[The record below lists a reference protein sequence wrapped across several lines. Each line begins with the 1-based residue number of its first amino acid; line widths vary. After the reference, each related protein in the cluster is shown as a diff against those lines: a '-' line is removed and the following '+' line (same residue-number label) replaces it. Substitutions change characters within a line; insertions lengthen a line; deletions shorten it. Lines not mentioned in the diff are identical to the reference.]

1 MTDNLSFDQGID
13 FELTDE
19 MKMLKQSVRDFALAE
34 ILPNVMKYDEA
45 QEFPDSIVRKMGEL
59 GFLGAAVSSELG
71 GAGLSPVHFA
81 IIMEELSR
89 VDPSVGLTLA
99 AHSGLCVQ
107 HIFMHGNEQQK
118 KQYLPALAA
127 GAAIG
132 SWCLT
137 EPGSG
142 SDASGMKTT
151 AVRDGDSY
159 VISGN
164 KTFITNGSH
173 ASTYVVM
180 AKTDTTKGTNGISAF
195 IVERSLKGVS
205 VGKKE
210 NKLGMRA
217 SDTVTMMF
225 DEVKVPKETLIGN
238 EGEGFTQA
246 LVVLDSGR
254 IGIAALS
261 VGLAQGALDAA
272 VIYSK
277 ERQAFGKTISEF
289 QGIQFKLADMATEI
303 QGARLLTYRAAMAKQ
318 NGENINLIAAQAKL
332 FASEAAV
339 RAANEAVQIHGGY
352 GFIKDFPVEKFY
364 RDAKLLTIGEGTSE
378 VQKMVIAKNLLAV

>member
-1 MTDNLSFDQGID
+1 MTDNTSSEQGID

-34 ILPNVMKYDEA
+34 ILPKVMEYDEA
-45 QEFPDSIVRKMGEL
+45 QQFPVSIIHTMGTL
-59 GFLGAAVSSELG
+59 GFLGAAVPSEFG
-71 GAGLSPVHFA
+71 GRGLSPVHFV

-89 VDPSVGLTLA
+89 VDPSIGLTLA
-99 AHSGLCVQ
+99 AHSGLCAH
-107 HIFMHGNEQQK
+107 HISIFGNEQQK
-118 KQYLPALAA
+118 KKYLPALAA

-142 SDASGMKTT
+142 SDASALKTI

-159 VISGN
+159 VLSGK
-164 KTFITNGSH
+164 KTFTTNGSH

-180 AKTDTTKGTNGISAF
+180 AKTDAAKGDRGISAF
-195 IVERSLKGVS
+195 IVERALKGVN

-217 SDTVTMMF
+217 SDTVAMMF
-225 DEVKVPKETLIGN
+225 DEVRVPNENRIGD
-238 EGEGFTQA
+238 EGEGFLQA
-246 LVVLDSGR
+246 LRVLDSGR

-272 VIYSK
+272 VRYSK

-303 QGARLLTYRAAMAKQ
+303 QGARLLTYRAAMAERK
-318 NGENINLIAAQAKL
+318 GEEINLIAAQAKL
-332 FASEAAV
+332 FASEVAV
-339 RAANEAVQIHGGY
+339 RAANEAVQIHGGS
-352 GFIKDFPVEKFY
+352 GFSKDFPVEKFY
-364 RDAKLLTIGEGTSE
+364 RDAKLLTIDEGTSE
-378 VQKMVIAKNLLAV
+378 VQKMVIARNILES

>member
-1 MTDNLSFDQGID
+1 MD

-19 MKMLKQSVRDFALAE
+19 MKMLKRSVRDFALAE

-59 GFLGAAVSSELG
+59 GFLGAAIPSEFG

-89 VDPSVGLTLA
+89 VDPSIGLTLA
-99 AHSGLCVQ
+99 AHSGLCAQ
-107 HIFMHGNEQQK
+107 HIFMHGNNLQK
-118 KQYLPALAA
+118 RRYLPALAT
-127 GAAIG
+127 GAALG
-132 SWCLT
+132 AWCLT

-159 VISGN
+159 VITGN
-164 KTFITNGSH
+164 KLFITNGSH

-180 AKTDTTKGTNGISAF
+180 AKTDAIRGNKGISAF
-195 IVERSLKGVS
+195 IVERSMKGVS

-217 SDTVTMMF
+217 SDTVAMMF
-225 DEVKVPKETLIGN
+225 DEVKVPKENLIGN

-254 IGIAALS
+254 IGVAALS

-272 VIYSK
+272 VKYSK
-277 ERQAFGKTISEF
+277 ERHAFGKAISEF

-332 FASEAAV
+332 FASEVAV
-339 RAANEAVQIHGGY
+339 RAASEAVQIHGGY

-378 VQKMVIAKNLLAV
+378 VQKMVIAKNLLEL